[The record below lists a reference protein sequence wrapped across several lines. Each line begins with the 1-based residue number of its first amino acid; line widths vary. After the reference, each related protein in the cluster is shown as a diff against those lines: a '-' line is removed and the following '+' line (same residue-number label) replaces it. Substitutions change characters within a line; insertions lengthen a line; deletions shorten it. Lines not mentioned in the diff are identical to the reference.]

1 MSLPEEDLT
10 CPICHEIFSDPV
22 VLSCSHSFCRR
33 CQERCWDARLREC
46 PVCRKK
52 TSKSSHFPNL
62 ALKNICEAVVSRRE
76 VEAVEERLMC
86 PLHREKYK
94 LFCLEDKEPICVV
107 CQCSKAHKDHKC
119 SPVEEAATDC
129 KDKLN
134 ESLKSLQD
142 KLDKLKMIHR
152 ASADMFKHIKEQ
164 AVETRRLIRGQFE
177 QLRQMLNREEEARLA
192 AVKREEEEKMANMN
206 DKMKELSAEVLSLAE
221 SVGDVRQ
228 LLKEDD
234 MVLLKKFKD
243 HKDRNTTLG
252 SDYMCG
258 ALLDVTNHVSNL
270 KYRVWEKMLEHI
282 DYTPVTLDPNTA
294 HPCLILSDDLTSCH
308 YSDRMNCCPDNPER
322 FHISAEVVGAAALG
336 SGSHR
341 WVVQTGSN
349 RDWLLGVVSSSIPRN
364 SEVNARPENGFWTL
378 CFRDGQVKAMTSPPT
393 PLEVSRVPERIKVH
407 VDYDK
412 GTVMFWDDDDDDSP
426 LHVYEQ
432 TFSQTLLPYFYTQ
445 SSHPLRILP
454 ERVLV
459 TKLRQ

>member
-22 VLSCSHSFCRR
+22 VLSCSHSFCKR
-33 CQERCWDARLREC
+33 CQEQCWDARLREC

-52 TSKSSHFPNL
+52 SSKSSFPNR

-76 VEAVEERLMC
+76 LEAVEERLMC

-107 CQCSKAHKDHKC
+107 CQCSKAHKDHHC
-119 SPVEEAATDC
+119 SPVEEAAMDC

-142 KLDKLKMIHR
+142 KLDKLKMIHKS
-152 ASADMFKHIKEQ
+152 SADMFKHIKDQ
-164 AVETRRLIRGQFE
+164 AVETQRLIRGQFD
-177 QLRQMLNREEEARLA
+177 QLRQMLGREEEARLA
-192 AVKREEEEKMANMN
+192 AVKREEEEKMAAMN
-206 DKMKELSAEVLSLAE
+206 HKMKEMAAEVLYLTE
-221 SVGDVRQ
+221 SIDVMRQ

-234 MVLLKKFKD
+234 MVLLKKCKD
-243 HKDRNTTLG
+243 HEDRNTSLG
-252 SDYMCG
+252 SDSMCG
-258 ALLDVTNHVSNL
+258 ILIDVTHHISNL

-308 YSDRMNCCPDNPER
+308 YEDQMKYCPDNPER
-322 FHISAEVVGAAALG
+322 FHVSAEVVGTAALG
-336 SGSHR
+336 SGSHH
-341 WVVQTGSN
+341 WVVQTEN
-349 RDWLLGVVSSSIPRN
+349 NHDWLLGVASSSIPRN
-364 SEVNARPENGFWTL
+364 IEVNARPENGFWTL
-378 CFRDGQVKAMTSPPT
+378 CFRDGEIKAMTSPPRALVT
-393 PLEVSRVPERIKVH
+393 WRTPERIKVH

-412 GTVMFWDDDDDDSP
+412 GTVKFWDDDTDS
-426 LHVYEQ
+426 LIYTYEH
-432 TFSQTLLPYFYTQ
+432 TFGETLLPYFYTQ
-445 SSHPLRILP
+445 SGHPLRILP

-459 TKLRQ
+459 TMLRQ